1 MRARFLNGYTF
12 NFKHIVNV
20 TNGCKVRLLVLGQNK
35 FDVEGVSNGDSVPT
49 RASVKGND
57 NIHLYLIDETLRDKG
72 DDSYA
77 LI

>member
-35 FDVEGVSNGDSVPT
+35 FDVEGVSNGDSIPT
-49 RASVKGND
+49 RASVLKEMTTY
-57 NIHLYLIDETLRDKG
+57 IYTL
-72 DDSYA
+72 
-77 LI
+77 